1 MWIAIA
7 FIIMIASITGHK
19 ARLNLSQDLAHN
31 FLYFELPLKVF
42 MEILGLLRLLFRI
55 VSWHSP

>member
-7 FIIMIASITGHK
+7 FLIMIASITGHK
-19 ARLNLSQDLAHN
+19 TRLNLNLDLAHH

-42 MEILGLLRLLFRI
+42 MEILGL
-55 VSWHSP
+55 